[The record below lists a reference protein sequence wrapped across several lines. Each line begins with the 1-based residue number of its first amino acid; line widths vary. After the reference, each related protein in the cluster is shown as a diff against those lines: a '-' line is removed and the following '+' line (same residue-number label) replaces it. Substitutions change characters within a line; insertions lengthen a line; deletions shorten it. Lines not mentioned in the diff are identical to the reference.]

1 MVSVHF
7 VALSGF
13 VPSPFSL
20 SFVPSLWFVLTL
32 EPKTFILCSPDACLE
47 RGDEKPRMK

>member
-1 MVSVHF
+1 MPF

-13 VPSPFSL
+13 VPPPFCL

-32 EPKTFILCSPDACLE
+32 EAKTFILYSAGACLE
-47 RGDEKPRMK
+47 RGDEKPRMKLNE